1 MATEMATN
9 HANGT
14 SNESNG
20 AKRSHWNKKMQSL
33 LSSIGY
39 TVGLGHIWEFP
50 YLCATNGGAAF
61 LVAYF
66 VIYIIIGIP
75 ILFMELAIGQYA
87 QMGSLQMMAH
97 LFPILKGVGY
107 AMIIC
112 SFGTAIYY
120 NVMIAWSCNF
130 LFASMQSEL
139 PWAGCEHDWNTN
151 RCRTYDIKC
160 QPFNYSLSNISNSP
174 TLISLTY
181 WGLIPSQSSNLT
193 APTDEFWN
201 ALLLIQGLNSLV
213 YLSPMQVVYFFV
225 LFPYLTLVV
234 IIVRGTTLSCS
245 KAGIL
250 LYFHAGWEKL
260 GQVDVWSKAATQVLK
275 SLGLGYGCL
284 ITIGSHNKFNNNCF
298 RDAMLVSLFN
308 GITSLLAGLAMFSFT
323 GFLAFAN
330 NGQVDNT
337 VEGGIRLA
345 FVAYPLM
352 AAQVSL
358 PKLWSILFYL
368 MVMMLGLSTQVMYL
382 ENILVVVL
390 DSFPKSVG
398 ARKRTSVI
406 SLLICCTIYGISLPC
421 TTQAGY
427 HIVNLMANHFTGISI
442 LIICLFESIAIGWGY
457 GSIKL
462 GKSVTKMIGYKPW
475 LYYWWI
481 FCWISVV
488 PVFLMA
494 LAVYETFRYL
504 LVQANMPISQSRLP
518 SRAMNWALTS
528 YSLLVILLFA
538 ICQLMNTNTIKGC
551 YELFKPRK
559 DIYGDLQLNIQ
570 SQRGKWHR
578 VPTPTLTYT

>member
-1 MATEMATN
+1 MATN

-14 SNESNG
+14 SNESNE

-201 ALLLIQGLNSLV
+201 RMVLKINANINNFGEMQWNTALCLLLAWLIVYICIYKSIQSFSKV
-213 YLSPMQVVYFFV
+213 VVYFFV

-337 VEGGIRLA
+337 IEGGIRLA

-488 PVFLMA
+488 PVFLM
-494 LAVYETFRYL
+494 VYWMFIIRFL
-504 LVQANMPISQSRLP
+504 
-518 SRAMNWALTS
+518 
-528 YSLLVILLFA
+528 ILY
-538 ICQLMNTNTIKGC
+538 N
-551 YELFKPRK
+551 Y
-559 DIYGDLQLNIQ
+559 Y
-570 SQRGKWHR
+570 
-578 VPTPTLTYT
+578 